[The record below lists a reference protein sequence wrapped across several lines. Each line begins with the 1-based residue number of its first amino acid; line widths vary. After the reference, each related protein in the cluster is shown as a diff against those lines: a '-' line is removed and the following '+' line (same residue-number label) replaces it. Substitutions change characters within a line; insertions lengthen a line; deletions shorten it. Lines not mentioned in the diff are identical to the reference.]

1 MDADD
6 PLRPPGDGTV
16 DAGPDSGAAVGEVRW
31 KMRRGDGS
39 EWTVTDLSLAP
50 DGLRVS
56 GYRYVRDRRAPAE
69 SRREVLDDELLR
81 TDDRVWCLDRR
92 GAVVWRLT
100 SPEGGDGG
108 GDEADAGDVWPGGSF
123 GGATGPGDDAE
134 RPADRDGAPPPAG
147 GGPIGG

>member
-6 PLRPPGDGTV
+6 PVRPPGDGSV
-16 DAGPDSGAAVGEVRW
+16 DAGPDSGAGVGEVRW

-81 TDDRVWCLDRR
+81 TEDRVWCLDRS

-100 SPEGGDGG
+100 SPGGDGNG
-108 GDEADAGDVWPGGSF
+108 GEADDGDAWPGGSVR
-123 GGATGPGDDAE
+123 GAPGPGDAG
-134 RPADRDGAPPPAG
+134 RPAGGAPPAG
-147 GGPIGG
+147 EGPIGG